1 MNVLTSVSRTPIYSM
16 EDYPAEKTN
25 HYTLTRNNKQ
35 TCKSCGKKKKK
46 KLKVITITL
55 EKTNTETCLLF
66 N

>member
-1 MNVLTSVSRTPIYSM
+1 MNALTCVSRTPIYSM

-35 TCKSCGKKKKK
+35 TCKSCEK
-46 KLKVITITL
+46 KLKVITLTL

>member
-1 MNVLTSVSRTPIYSM
+1 MSPEHPYNSM

-35 TCKSCGKKKKK
+35 TCKSCGKKKN
-46 KLKVITITL
+46 LKEVITLTL

>member
-1 MNVLTSVSRTPIYSM
+1 M

-35 TCKSCGKKKKK
+35 TCKSCGKKN
-46 KLKVITITL
+46 LKEVITLTL

>member
-35 TCKSCGKKKKK
+35 TCKSCGGKK
-46 KLKVITITL
+46 KLKESNYTYFG
-55 EKTNTETCLLF
+55 ENKY
-66 N
+66 